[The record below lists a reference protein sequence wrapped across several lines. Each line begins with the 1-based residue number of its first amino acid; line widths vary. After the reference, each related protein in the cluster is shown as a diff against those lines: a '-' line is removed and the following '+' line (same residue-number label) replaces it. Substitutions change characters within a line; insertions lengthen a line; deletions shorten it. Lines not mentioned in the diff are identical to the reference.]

1 MGAAMKRIVLTAAFL
16 ASALGAAGAADL
28 PLKTPPAAVPEV
40 YNWTGFYAGGGLG
53 YVYEAYD
60 GSFVYPPAGAWVTDQ
75 DVTLGYAKAGA
86 QYQFGNLGTYG
97 GYGASFVL
105 GVEGQYT
112 AFIGGNTGVDT
123 SGLNMTG
130 DFVNNILSGGAR
142 GGIAWGRVMPYV
154 TGGYA
159 KTRVDNFFNLADG
172 SDETTRTSH
181 HGTYVGGGVDWMAM
195 PHLLFTVEYRH
206 YSFNTQTATPISSST
221 GAPVPGDT
229 WTITPHADSV
239 TVGIAYLFNWAGPVV
254 AKY

>member
-40 YNWTGFYAGGGLG
+40 YNFTGFYAGGGLG
-53 YVYEAYD
+53 YVYQVYD
-60 GSFVYPPAGAWVTDQ
+60 GSFVNPPPAAWEVSQ
-75 DVTLGYAKAGA
+75 DVAVGYAKAGA
-86 QYQFGNLGTYG
+86 QYQFGNLGTYA

-112 AFIGGNTGVDT
+112 AFIGDNSSADTTGQNM
-123 SGLNMTG
+123 SGYL
-130 DFVNNILSGGAR
+130 VNNILSGGAR
-142 GGIAWGRVMPYV
+142 GGIAWGRFMPYV

-159 KTRVDNFFNLADG
+159 ETRVDNFFSLANG
-172 SDETTRTSH
+172 SFETTRTNH
-181 HGTYVGGGVDWMAM
+181 QGTYVGGGVDWMAM
-195 PHLLFTVEYRH
+195 PHVLFTVEYRH
-206 YSFNTQTATPISSST
+206 YSFNTQTATPTSSLT

-229 WTITPHADSV
+229 WTITPRADSV
-239 TVGIAYLFNWAGPVV
+239 TVGIAWLFNWAGPVV